1 MLINLFARAKIRVA
15 GPDRDRYLN
24 GQLTNE
30 LGAARLGRTVHGCL
44 LTAKGK
50 LEAEVFVTVTR
61 DDSLIVDSA
70 AEIRESLLARLEKY
84 LVADEVTLTDETDSL
99 ALFHVLDLEVSET
112 LLPEGTVSESERFGR
127 AGFDL
132 LLPTTFKHLVP
143 QLLKEDPVSDETVEC
158 FRIAQ
163 GVPVWGAELSED
175 VLPPEVGLDRDA
187 ISYTKG
193 CYVGQ
198 EVISRIKSV
207 GHVNRQLVGVQL
219 VEGPSFAVGDELVAE
234 AGKTIG
240 RLTSVCFQP
249 DKQRWIGLSIIR
261 REFAQPGQRY
271 QIKLRTSQSSSAE
284 DVRLRQGFVG
294 QVGELSQGATEGE
307 ESTGLAEVASLPF
320 SE

>member
-1 MLINLFARAKIRVA
+1 MLIDLSHRAKIRVA
-15 GPDRDRYLN
+15 GPDRERYLN

-30 LGAARLGRTVHGCL
+30 LAAAILGRTIHGCF

-50 LEAEVFVTVTR
+50 LVADVFVTLTR

-70 AEIRESLLARLEKY
+70 AVLRELLLARLEKY
-84 LVADEVTLTDETDSL
+84 LVADEVTLADETGSL
-99 ALFHVLDLEVSET
+99 ALFHVLDLDVSET

-127 AGFDL
+127 VGFDL
-132 LLPTTFKHLVP
+132 LLPSSLRHLVP
-143 QLLKEDPVSDETVEC
+143 ELLNEGPVPDETVERL
-158 FRIAQ
+158 RIAQ
-163 GVPVWGAELSED
+163 GVPAWGAELSED

-207 GHVNRQLVGVQL
+207 GHVNRQLIGVQL
-219 VEGPSFAVGDELVAE
+219 VEGPRFTVGDELVNA
-234 AGKTIG
+234 AGKAIG

-249 DKQRWIGLSIIR
+249 DQQRWIGLSLIR
-261 REFAQPGQRY
+261 RDFAQPGRRY
-271 QIKLRTSQSSSAE
+271 TMKFG
-284 DVRLRQGFVG
+284 V
-294 QVGELSQGATEGE
+294 TEGE
-307 ESTGLAEVASLPF
+307 GTTGLAEIVSLPF

>member
-1 MLINLFARAKIRVA
+1 MLIDLSLRTKIRVA

-30 LGAARLGRTVHGCL
+30 LAAARLGRTVHGCI

-50 LEAEVFVTVTR
+50 LEAEVFVALTR
-61 DDSLIVDSA
+61 DDALIIDSA
-70 AEIRESLLARLEKY
+70 PVLRESLLARLEKY
-84 LVADEVTLTDETDSL
+84 LVADDVTLTDETDSL
-99 ALFHVLDLEVSET
+99 ALFHVLDLDVSET

-132 LLPTTFKHLVP
+132 LLPRSLSHLVP
-143 QLLKEDPVSDETVEC
+143 GLLKEDPVPDETVEC
-158 FRIAQ
+158 LRIAQ
-163 GVPVWGAELSED
+163 GVPAWGSELSED

-198 EVISRIKSV
+198 EVISRIKSI

-219 VEGPSFAVGDELVAE
+219 VEGPSFSVGDEIVNA
-234 AGKTIG
+234 AGKAIG
-240 RLTSVCFQP
+240 RLTSVCFQA
-249 DKQRWIGLSIIR
+249 DKQRWIGLSLVR
-261 REFAQPGQRY
+261 RDLAEPGRRY
-271 QIKLRTSQSSSAE
+271 PIKLAASQLPSAE
-284 DVRLRQGFVG
+284 EF
-294 QVGELSQGATEGE
+294 GETSASSVESLSRAGSGA
-307 ESTGLAEVASLPF
+307 TGLAEIASLPF

>member
-1 MLINLFARAKIRVA
+1 MLIDLSRRTKIRVA

-30 LGAARLGRTVHGCL
+30 LAAARLGRTVHGCV

-50 LEAEVFVTVTR
+50 LQADVFVTLTR

-70 AEIRESLLARLEKY
+70 AVLRESLLARLEKY
-84 LVADEVTLTDETDSL
+84 LVADEVTLVDETDGL
-99 ALFHVLDLEVSET
+99 ALFHVLDLDATET
-112 LLPEGTVSESERFGR
+112 LLPEGTVSESDRFGR
-127 AGFDL
+127 TGFDL
-132 LLPTTFKHLVP
+132 LLPTSLRQLVP
-143 QLLKEDPVSDETVEC
+143 ELLKEDPVPDETVEC
-158 FRIAQ
+158 LRIAQ
-163 GVPVWGAELSED
+163 GVPAWGAELSED

-207 GHVNRQLVGVQL
+207 GHVNRQLAGVQL
-219 VEGPSFAVGDELVAE
+219 VEGPSLAVGDELVNA
-234 AGKTIG
+234 AGKAIG

-249 DKQRWIGLSIIR
+249 DKQRWIGLSLVR
-261 REFAQPGQRY
+261 RDLAEPGRRY
-271 QIKLRTSQSSSAE
+271 PIKLTASRSSSAE
-284 DVRLRQGFVG
+284 GRG
-294 QVGELSQGATEGE
+294 SI
-307 ESTGLAEVASLPF
+307 GLAEIASLPF